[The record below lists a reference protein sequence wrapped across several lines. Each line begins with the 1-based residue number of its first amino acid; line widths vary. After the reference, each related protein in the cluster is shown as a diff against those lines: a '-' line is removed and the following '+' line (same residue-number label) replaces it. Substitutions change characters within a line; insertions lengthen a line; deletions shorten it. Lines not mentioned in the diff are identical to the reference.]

1 MFVRTRKE
9 CWHRSSLRGM
19 LWDWP
24 REKLRYIGSRLF
36 HDLRRTASRNMKAG
50 VPQSVEMKITGHRT
64 DAMFRR
70 YARTIKSE
78 ALMPTREF
86 VAASAARKM
95 LSWAENRNAHNS
107 RTNDNGQSFD
117 WPYLY
122 DYIGCG
128 GWI

>member
-1 MFVRTRKE
+1 MCLSALERNVGIDLRCEE
-9 CWHRSSLRGM
+9 CSVIWA
-19 LWDWP
+19 
-24 REKLRYIGSRLF
+24 REKLRYVGSRLF

-86 VAASAARKM
+86 VAVSAARKM
-95 LSWAENRNAHNS
+95 VVMGRK
-107 RTNDNGQSFD
+107 
-117 WPYLY
+117 
-122 DYIGCG
+122 
-128 GWI
+128 